1 MKPVRYLVVADPPE
15 RIQPKYDTSLRLS
28 AELLR
33 RGIRVDYCDISQL
46 DATLEPQAYL
56 ASLPVTELRAVDP
69 KKTPFWERGPVRQAS
84 VEDYDVILQR
94 KDPPVDSD
102 FIAHAKIFATAPKR
116 ILQINNPDENWRYS
130 EHALPADYPEIS
142 VPTRVCRSEDEL
154 IAAVRAHAGESVAK
168 PYDECS
174 GNGIRFFAQ
183 ETPEVDLREYFTAN
197 PPAVILQPF
206 VHEITKSGDLRI
218 LTMNGKIMGS
228 VLRVPRAGSRLA
240 NLHQGATARLYVPS
254 KEQNEAALTVAADL
268 LKKGLYLLGIDFI
281 GEKIS
286 EINITSPSA
295 MAQINEV
302 MNQRTEVELV
312 NELESLR
319 YRKLTG
325 SLE

>member
-1 MKPVRYLVVADPPE
+1 MKPVRYLVVADSPE

-33 RGIRVDYCDISQL
+33 RGIEVDYCDVAQLDSSL
-46 DATLEPQAYL
+46 DATTYL

-69 KKTPFWERGPVRQAS
+69 KKTPFWERGHVRRAS
-84 VEDYDVILQR
+84 VDEYDVILQR
-94 KDPPVDSD
+94 KDPPVDDD
-102 FIAHAKIFATAPKR
+102 FIAHAKLFAAAPKR

-130 EHALPADYPEIS
+130 EHALPADYPGLS
-142 VPTRVCRSEDEL
+142 VPTRVCRNEQEL
-154 IAAVRAHAGESVAK
+154 LAAVRAHAGESVAK

-183 ETPEVDLREYFTAN
+183 NAPETELSEYFRAN
-197 PPAVILQPF
+197 LPAVILQPF
-206 VHEITKSGDLRI
+206 VDEITKSGDLRI

-228 VLRVPRAGSRLA
+228 VLRVPREGSRLA
-240 NLHQGATARLYVPS
+240 NLHQGATAQRYVPS
-254 KEQNEAALTVAADL
+254 KAQNEAARLVAADL

-302 MNQRTEVELV
+302 MNKRTEVELV